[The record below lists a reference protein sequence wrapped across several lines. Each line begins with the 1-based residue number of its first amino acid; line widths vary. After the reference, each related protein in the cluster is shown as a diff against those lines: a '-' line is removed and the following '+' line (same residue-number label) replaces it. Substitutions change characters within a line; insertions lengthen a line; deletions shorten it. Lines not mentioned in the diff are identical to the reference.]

1 MYDRNSLNRV
11 KSSKSIST
19 SATIRNRSPSIQ
31 LYDPCSPKK
40 LASCQSNEFIDFNI
54 DSLTILKR
62 LMTD

>member
-40 LASCQSNEFIDFNI
+40 LSSCQSNEFIDFNI
-54 DSLTILKR
+54 DSLTTLKR

>member
-11 KSSKSIST
+11 KSSKSINTST
-19 SATIRNRSPSIQ
+19 TIRNRSSSIQ

-40 LASCQSNEFIDFNI
+40 LFSCQSNEFIDFNI
-54 DSLTILKR
+54 DSLTTLKR